1 MLGPGLRLTG
11 ESGPPRARPPQS
23 SALAR
28 RFSGSDLGGLE
39 GEGAAYR
46 VRGTLR
52 PVRKPWPGGKRLGR
66 EPGVQEEAPADTAAL
81 GMGGMTTPPRDLCIF
96 SSLQCRYCLEICT
109 WEPRLGEGSGGS
121 CPRPLTQGGP
131 FYQEPPGVRAVL
143 ESAGFSSQPHHPG
156 NCPPAESSLFPYHS
170 KTADLGGGGA
180 HPYSLC
186 YYYLFFY
193 SPHFRES
200 YNIRAERD
208 LQKHL
213 V

>member
-1 MLGPGLRLTG
+1 MPCPGLWLTG
-11 ESGPPRARPPQS
+11 EPGPPHARPPQS
-23 SALAR
+23 SALAQS
-28 RFSGSDLGGLE
+28 FSGSHLGGLE
-39 GEGAAYR
+39 GGGAAYR

-52 PVRKPWPGGKRLGR
+52 PVRRPWLGGKRLGR
-66 EPGVQEEAPADTAAL
+66 EPGVQEEAPEDTAAL
-81 GMGGMTTPPRDLCIF
+81 GMGGITTPPRDLCIF

-109 WEPRLGEGSGGS
+109 WERRLGEGSGGS
-121 CPRPLTQGGP
+121 CPRPPTQGGP

-143 ESAGFSSQPHHPG
+143 GSVAFSSQPHHPG
-156 NCPPAESSLFPYHS
+156 TPPPESSLFPYHS
-170 KTADLGGGGA
+170 KTVDLEGGS
-180 HPYSLC
+180 SLLPF